1 MGTLPATGTEIS
13 MGAVYR
19 AYTNSAPSAGSNIGL
34 NAELG
39 VNQAGI
45 VSAGAETEFS
55 TDFGGL
61 NTPYTYLGGP

>member
-13 MGAVYR
+13 MGAVYK

-45 VSAGAETEFS
+45 VGAGAETEFS

-61 NTPYTYLGGP
+61 NTPYDYIAP

>member
-13 MGAVYR
+13 MGKVYQ
-19 AYTNSAPSAGSNIGL
+19 AYTNTAPTGGTNIGL

-39 VNQAGI
+39 VNQPGI
-45 VSAGAETEFS
+45 VGAGAETEFS

-61 NTPYTYLGGP
+61 NTPYDYPV